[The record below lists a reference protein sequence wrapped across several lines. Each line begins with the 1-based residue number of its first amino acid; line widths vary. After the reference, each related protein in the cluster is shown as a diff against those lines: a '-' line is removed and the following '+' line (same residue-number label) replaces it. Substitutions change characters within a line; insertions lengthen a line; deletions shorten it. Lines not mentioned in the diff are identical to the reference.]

1 MSELKTKSDFDDLN
15 KGPLVD
21 EAFKLYQENLE
32 KDAIIEDMQETI
44 EQLKTAQTEELQD
57 ARAGLVKV
65 QHDKQKYLVA
75 IPSFRLGSE
84 VYTAQ
89 DLKANKELV
98 AEVLGLEGQQILK
111 PINS

>member
-15 KGPLVD
+15 KAPLVD

-32 KDAIIEDMQETI
+32 KDSIIEDMQETI
-44 EQLKTAQTEELQD
+44 EQLKNAQAEELQD
-57 ARAGLVKV
+57 ARAGVVKV
-65 QHDKQKYLVA
+65 KHEKQEYLVA
-75 IPSFRLGSE
+75 IPSFRLGAE

-89 DLKANKELV
+89 DLKADKDLV
-98 AEVLGLEGQQILK
+98 NEVLALEGQQILK